1 MAGRPYGG
9 EELGNHFKDTGDTY
23 GQNYGRQSSE
33 YQDLYGDDDDEDEKM
48 PGEDDPYS
56 TQPPLEGGGRAGAAV
71 EEEEDEEE
79 EADAETKE
87 RAAELKT
94 LLDSFTPEQLRR
106 YECYRRSSFPKAAI
120 KKLMSAASGQPSINP
135 NLAIVMAGITKVFV
149 GEMVETAKGVMEE
162 LKEDG
167 PVRPKHLREAH
178 RRLKAQGKIPG
189 SVTTQKRP
197 LFKRK

>member
-1 MAGRPYGG
+1 MAGYG
-9 EELGNHFKDTGDTY
+9 EDAYEQTY
-23 GQNYGRQSSE
+23 NKE
-33 YQDLYGDDDDEDEKM
+33 YQALYGDDDDEDERM
-48 PGEDDPYS
+48 AGEDDPYS
-56 TQPPLEGGGRAGAAV
+56 TQPPVEEGGGAG
-71 EEEEDEEE
+71 EEEEE
-79 EADAETKE
+79 EADPETKE

-94 LLDSFTPEQLRR
+94 LLDTFTPEQLRR